1 MDGQFWCSSLHKYLQ
16 WCQDIHIKK
25 LGTVSPQKQIIQWK
39 DNLFESLVWLVPST
53 SLLTSYPE
61 ILPPDLCIACVHKA
75 CWRGGMWPEI
85 LVRQAMYV
93 GLFVQYTQSTDS
105 YKGGMVRGNLTL
117 PLPPHLS
124 TYTIFACASE
134 LIFNQSV
141 KIMWIKNKEYL
152 SLLCYLLAWLH
163 RGMV

>member
-1 MDGQFWCSSLHKYLQ
+1 MLMDGQFWCSSLHKYLQ

-124 TYTIFACASE
+124 TYTIFACKDI
-134 LIFNQSV
+134 LRTKFQSV
-141 KIMWIKNKEYL
+141 WKL
-152 SLLCYLLAWLH
+152 SRQESL
-163 RGMV
+163 RIREQMVTPCD

>member
-1 MDGQFWCSSLHKYLQ
+1 MLSPSFNMLMDGQFWCSSLHKYLQ
-16 WCQDIHIKK
+16 WCQDIHKKK

-85 LVRQAMYV
+85 LVRQARSLCSIHPVYP
-93 GLFVQYTQSTDS
+93 S
-105 YKGGMVRGNLTL
+105 
-117 PLPPHLS
+117 PH
-124 TYTIFACASE
+124 TFPHI
-134 LIFNQSV
+134 Q
-141 KIMWIKNKEYL
+141 
-152 SLLCYLLAWLH
+152 YLLAKISFRTKFQSVWKLS
-163 RGMV
+163 RQESLRIREQMVTPCD